1 MKRKRFD
8 WLGVIVLSI
17 IAQFVFLQFLIFIE
31 VKLLPTIS
39 ADLLIKINFFL
50 IAIIG
55 GLVSTHF
62 YTKYSPNMGGI
73 CAALFILLGEL
84 YSGHAAFNYI
94 GLFLLVVAYLA
105 GYVGS
110 TLYTNKLVIKR
121 FR

>member
-1 MKRKRFD
+1 
-8 WLGVIVLSI
+8 VLSI

-62 YTKYSPNMGGI
+62 YKKYSPNMGGL
-73 CAALFILLGEL
+73 CAALFILLSEL
-84 YSGHAAFNYI
+84 YSGHVTFTYI
-94 GLFLLVVAYLA
+94 GLFLLLVAYLA